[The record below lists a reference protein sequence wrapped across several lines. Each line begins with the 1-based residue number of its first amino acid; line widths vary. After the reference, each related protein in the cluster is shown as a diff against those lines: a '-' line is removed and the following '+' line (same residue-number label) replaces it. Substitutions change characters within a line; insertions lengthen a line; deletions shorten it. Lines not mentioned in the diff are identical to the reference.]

1 MKKSLRKELGYN
13 KYNEILPNRKVKKK
27 DTETKR
33 KVESEIKKYGYP
45 KSDLWSMDATSAIWL
60 LEHLEMYL
68 EIVGEFVD
76 LNYHTFEIPVLIP
89 IENVKNEPI
98 EDVLTE
104 SNKVIP
110 KESIED
116 VLVEPNEVVHDEP
129 NEDVNS
135 QKKAKTNLE
144 EKPDPKSEDV
154 PKQAKFEYKKHYK
167 EKIVTLTQK
176 EAIETAIKYLKFGL
190 MKNKKNYEKMK
201 DIDVEFDSLFEIEDV
216 QMEKLQQAFKIYS
229 IILPAMWW

>member
-89 IENVKNEPI
+89 D
-98 EDVLTE
+98 EDVEKKVE
-104 SNKVIP
+104 S
-110 KESIED
+110 
-116 VLVEPNEVVHDEP
+116 
-129 NEDVNS
+129 
-135 QKKAKTNLE
+135 KT

-167 EKIVTLTQK
+167 EKIVEVSQK

-201 DIDVEFDSLFEIEDV
+201 DIDVEFESTFEIEDV

>member
-76 LNYHTFEIPVLIP
+76 LNYHTFEIPILIP
-89 IENVKNEPI
+89 D
-98 EDVLTE
+98 EDVEKKVE
-104 SNKVIP
+104 S
-110 KESIED
+110 
-116 VLVEPNEVVHDEP
+116 
-129 NEDVNS
+129 
-135 QKKAKTNLE
+135 KT

-176 EAIETAIKYLKFGL
+176 EAIETTIKYLKFGL
-190 MKNKKNYEKMK
+190 MKNKKNYEKIK
-201 DIDVEFDSLFEIEDV
+201 DIDVEFESTFEIEDV

>member
-1 MKKSLRKELGYN
+1 MNKSLRKELGYN

-89 IENVKNEPI
+89 D
-98 EDVLTE
+98 EDVEKKVE
-104 SNKVIP
+104 S
-110 KESIED
+110 
-116 VLVEPNEVVHDEP
+116 
-129 NEDVNS
+129 
-135 QKKAKTNLE
+135 KT

-201 DIDVEFDSLFEIEDV
+201 DIDVEFESTFEIEDV

>member
-27 DTETKR
+27 DIETKR

-76 LNYHTFEIPVLIP
+76 LNYHTFEIPILIP
-89 IENVKNEPI
+89 D
-98 EDVLTE
+98 EDVEKKVE
-104 SNKVIP
+104 S
-110 KESIED
+110 
-116 VLVEPNEVVHDEP
+116 
-129 NEDVNS
+129 
-135 QKKAKTNLE
+135 KT

-167 EKIVTLTQK
+167 EKIVTLNQK

-201 DIDVEFDSLFEIEDV
+201 DIDVNFESTFEIEDV

>member
-1 MKKSLRKELGYN
+1 MNKSLRKELGYN

-68 EIVGEFVD
+68 KIVGEFVD
-76 LNYHTFEIPVLIP
+76 LNYHTFEIPILIP
-89 IENVKNEPI
+89 D
-98 EDVLTE
+98 EDVEKKVE
-104 SNKVIP
+104 S
-110 KESIED
+110 
-116 VLVEPNEVVHDEP
+116 
-129 NEDVNS
+129 
-135 QKKAKTNLE
+135 KT

-176 EAIETAIKYLKFGL
+176 EAIETTIKYLKFGL
-190 MKNKKNYEKMK
+190 MKNKKNYEKIK
-201 DIDVEFDSLFEIEDV
+201 DIDVEFESTFEIEDV

>member
-1 MKKSLRKELGYN
+1 MNKSLRKELGYN

-76 LNYHTFEIPVLIP
+76 LNYHTFEIPILIP
-89 IENVKNEPI
+89 DENVEKK
-98 EDVLTE
+98 VE
-104 SNKVIP
+104 S
-110 KESIED
+110 
-116 VLVEPNEVVHDEP
+116 
-129 NEDVNS
+129 
-135 QKKAKTNLE
+135 KTE

-176 EAIETAIKYLKFGL
+176 EAIETTIKYLKFGL

-201 DIDVEFDSLFEIEDV
+201 DIDVEFESTFEIEDI

>member
-33 KVESEIKKYGYP
+33 KVENEIKKYGYP

-76 LNYHTFEIPVLIP
+76 LNYHIFEIPILI
-89 IENVKNEPI
+89 
-98 EDVLTE
+98 
-104 SNKVIP
+104 
-110 KESIED
+110 
-116 VLVEPNEVVHDEP
+116 PNEVVHDEH
-129 NEDVNS
+129 NEDI
-135 QKKAKTNLE
+135 KKEVESKTE
-144 EKPDPKSEDV
+144 EKPDPKSEDI

-167 EKIVTLTQK
+167 EKIVEVSQK

-201 DIDVEFDSLFEIEDV
+201 DIDVEFESTFEIEDV

>member
-1 MKKSLRKELGYN
+1 MNKSLRKELGYN

-68 EIVGEFVD
+68 EIVDEFVD
-76 LNYHTFEIPVLIP
+76 LNYHTFEIPILIP
-89 IENVKNEPI
+89 D
-98 EDVLTE
+98 EDVEKKVE
-104 SNKVIP
+104 S
-110 KESIED
+110 
-116 VLVEPNEVVHDEP
+116 
-129 NEDVNS
+129 
-135 QKKAKTNLE
+135 KT

-176 EAIETAIKYLKFGL
+176 EAIETTIKYLKFGL

-201 DIDVEFDSLFEIEDV
+201 DIDVEFESTFEIEDV

>member
-33 KVESEIKKYGYP
+33 KVENEIKKYGYP
-45 KSDLWSMDATSAIWL
+45 KSDLWSMDATSSIWL

-89 IENVKNEPI
+89 D
-98 EDVLTE
+98 EDVEKKVE
-104 SNKVIP
+104 S
-110 KESIED
+110 
-116 VLVEPNEVVHDEP
+116 
-129 NEDVNS
+129 
-135 QKKAKTNLE
+135 KTE
-144 EKPDPKSEDV
+144 EKPDPKSEDI

-176 EAIETAIKYLKFGL
+176 EAIETIIKYLKFGL

-201 DIDVEFDSLFEIEDV
+201 DIDVEFESTFEIEDV

>member
-27 DTETKR
+27 DIETKR
-33 KVESEIKKYGYP
+33 KVENEIKKYGYP

-76 LNYHTFEIPVLIP
+76 LNYHTFEIPILIP
-89 IENVKNEPI
+89 D
-98 EDVLTE
+98 EDVEKKVE
-104 SNKVIP
+104 S
-110 KESIED
+110 
-116 VLVEPNEVVHDEP
+116 
-129 NEDVNS
+129 
-135 QKKAKTNLE
+135 KT

-201 DIDVEFDSLFEIEDV
+201 DIDVEFESLFEIEDV

>member
-89 IENVKNEPI
+89 ISEVQNEPI
-98 EDVLTE
+98 SDVL
-104 SNKVIP
+104 K
-110 KESIED
+110 
-116 VLVEPNEVVHDEP
+116 EPNEMVQNEP
-129 NEDVNS
+129 NKDVE
-135 QKKAKTNLE
+135 KKVESKTE

-176 EAIETAIKYLKFGL
+176 EAIETTIKYLKFGL
-190 MKNKKNYEKMK
+190 MKNKKNYEKIK

>member
-1 MKKSLRKELGYN
+1 MNKSLRKELGYN

-33 KVESEIKKYGYP
+33 KVENEIKKYGYP

-89 IENVKNEPI
+89 D
-98 EDVLTE
+98 EDVEKKVE
-104 SNKVIP
+104 S
-110 KESIED
+110 
-116 VLVEPNEVVHDEP
+116 
-129 NEDVNS
+129 
-135 QKKAKTNLE
+135 KT

-176 EAIETAIKYLKFGL
+176 EAIETTIKYLKFGL
-190 MKNKKNYEKMK
+190 MKNKKNYEKIK
-201 DIDVEFDSLFEIEDV
+201 DIDVEFESTFEIEDV

>member
-76 LNYHTFEIPVLIP
+76 LNYHTFEIPILIP
-89 IENVKNEPI
+89 D
-98 EDVLTE
+98 EDVEKNVE
-104 SNKVIP
+104 S
-110 KESIED
+110 
-116 VLVEPNEVVHDEP
+116 
-129 NEDVNS
+129 
-135 QKKAKTNLE
+135 KT

-176 EAIETAIKYLKFGL
+176 EAIETIIKYLKFGL
-190 MKNKKNYEKMK
+190 MKNKKNYEKIK
-201 DIDVEFDSLFEIEDV
+201 DIDVDFESTFEIEDV

>member
-1 MKKSLRKELGYN
+1 MNKSLRKELGYN

-27 DTETKR
+27 DIETKR

-76 LNYHTFEIPVLIP
+76 LNYHTFEIPILIP
-89 IENVKNEPI
+89 D
-98 EDVLTE
+98 EDVEKKVE
-104 SNKVIP
+104 S
-110 KESIED
+110 
-116 VLVEPNEVVHDEP
+116 
-129 NEDVNS
+129 
-135 QKKAKTNLE
+135 KT

-167 EKIVTLTQK
+167 EKNVTLTQK

-201 DIDVEFDSLFEIEDV
+201 DIDVEFESTFEIEDV

>member
-33 KVESEIKKYGYP
+33 KVENEIKKYGYP

-76 LNYHTFEIPVLIP
+76 LNYHTFEIPILIQ
-89 IENVKNEPI
+89 
-98 EDVLTE
+98 
-104 SNKVIP
+104 
-110 KESIED
+110 
-116 VLVEPNEVVHDEP
+116 
-129 NEDVNS
+129 NEDVE
-135 QKKAKTNLE
+135 KKVESKTEN
-144 EKPDPKSEDV
+144 KPDPKSEDI

-167 EKIVTLTQK
+167 EKIVEVSQE
-176 EAIETAIKYLKFGL
+176 EAIKTAIKYLKFGL

-201 DIDVEFDSLFEIEDV
+201 DIDVEFDSIFEIEDV

>member
-33 KVESEIKKYGYP
+33 KVENEIKKYGYP

-89 IENVKNEPI
+89 D
-98 EDVLTE
+98 EDVEKKVE
-104 SNKVIP
+104 S
-110 KESIED
+110 
-116 VLVEPNEVVHDEP
+116 
-129 NEDVNS
+129 
-135 QKKAKTNLE
+135 KT

-201 DIDVEFDSLFEIEDV
+201 DIDVEFESTFEIEDV

>member
-1 MKKSLRKELGYN
+1 MNKSLRKELGYN

-76 LNYHTFEIPVLIP
+76 LNYHTFEIPILIQ
-89 IENVKNEPI
+89 
-98 EDVLTE
+98 
-104 SNKVIP
+104 
-110 KESIED
+110 
-116 VLVEPNEVVHDEP
+116 
-129 NEDVNS
+129 NEDVE
-135 QKKAKTNLE
+135 KKVESKTEN
-144 EKPDPKSEDV
+144 KPDPKSEDV

-201 DIDVEFDSLFEIEDV
+201 DIDVEFESTFEIEDV

>member
-76 LNYHTFEIPVLIP
+76 LNYHTFEIPILIP
-89 IENVKNEPI
+89 D
-98 EDVLTE
+98 EDVEKKVE
-104 SNKVIP
+104 S
-110 KESIED
+110 
-116 VLVEPNEVVHDEP
+116 
-129 NEDVNS
+129 
-135 QKKAKTNLE
+135 KT

-201 DIDVEFDSLFEIEDV
+201 DIDVEFESTFEIEDV

>member
-1 MKKSLRKELGYN
+1 MNKSLRKELGYN

-33 KVESEIKKYGYP
+33 KVKSEIKKYGYP
-45 KSDLWSMDATSAIWL
+45 KSELWSMDTTSAIWL

-89 IENVKNEPI
+89 SEAVQNEP
-98 EDVLTE
+98 
-104 SNKVIP
+104 
-110 KESIED
+110 IED

-135 QKKAKTNLE
+135 KKKAKTNLE

-201 DIDVEFDSLFEIEDV
+201 DIDVEFNSLFEIEDV

>member
-45 KSDLWSMDATSAIWL
+45 KSDLWSMDTTSAIWL

-89 IENVKNEPI
+89 D
-98 EDVLTE
+98 EDVEKKVE
-104 SNKVIP
+104 S
-110 KESIED
+110 
-116 VLVEPNEVVHDEP
+116 
-129 NEDVNS
+129 
-135 QKKAKTNLE
+135 KT

-176 EAIETAIKYLKFGL
+176 EAIETTIKYLKFGL
-190 MKNKKNYEKMK
+190 MKNKKNYEKIK

>member
-27 DTETKR
+27 DTEIKR

-76 LNYHTFEIPVLIP
+76 LNYHTFEIPILIP
-89 IENVKNEPI
+89 D
-98 EDVLTE
+98 EDVEKKVE
-104 SNKVIP
+104 S
-110 KESIED
+110 
-116 VLVEPNEVVHDEP
+116 
-129 NEDVNS
+129 
-135 QKKAKTNLE
+135 KT

-201 DIDVEFDSLFEIEDV
+201 DIDVDFESTFEIEDV

>member
-33 KVESEIKKYGYP
+33 KVENEIKKYGYP
-45 KSDLWSMDATSAIWL
+45 KSDLWSMDTTSAIWL

-89 IENVKNEPI
+89 
-98 EDVLTE
+98 
-104 SNKVIP
+104 
-110 KESIED
+110 
-116 VLVEPNEVVHDEP
+116 
-129 NEDVNS
+129 NEDVNYK
-135 QKKAKTNLE
+135 KKAKTNLE

-190 MKNKKNYEKMK
+190 MKNKKNYEKIK

-229 IILPAMWW
+229 IVLPAMWW

>member
-1 MKKSLRKELGYN
+1 MNKSLRKELGYN

-76 LNYHTFEIPVLIP
+76 LNYHTFEIPILIP
-89 IENVKNEPI
+89 DENVEKK
-98 EDVLTE
+98 VE
-104 SNKVIP
+104 S
-110 KESIED
+110 
-116 VLVEPNEVVHDEP
+116 
-129 NEDVNS
+129 
-135 QKKAKTNLE
+135 KTE

-176 EAIETAIKYLKFGL
+176 EAIETVIKYLKFGL

-201 DIDVEFDSLFEIEDV
+201 DIDVDFESTFEIEDV

>member
-1 MKKSLRKELGYN
+1 MNKSLRKELGYN

-76 LNYHTFEIPVLIP
+76 LNYHTFEIPILIP
-89 IENVKNEPI
+89 D
-98 EDVLTE
+98 EDVEKKVE
-104 SNKVIP
+104 S
-110 KESIED
+110 
-116 VLVEPNEVVHDEP
+116 
-129 NEDVNS
+129 
-135 QKKAKTNLE
+135 KT

-176 EAIETAIKYLKFGL
+176 EAIETTIKYLKFGL
-190 MKNKKNYEKMK
+190 MKNKKNYEKIK

>member
-33 KVESEIKKYGYP
+33 KVENEIKKYGYP

-89 IENVKNEPI
+89 D
-98 EDVLTE
+98 EDVEKKVE
-104 SNKVIP
+104 S
-110 KESIED
+110 
-116 VLVEPNEVVHDEP
+116 
-129 NEDVNS
+129 
-135 QKKAKTNLE
+135 KT

-176 EAIETAIKYLKFGL
+176 EAIETTIKYLKFGL
-190 MKNKKNYEKMK
+190 MKNKKNYEKIK
-201 DIDVEFDSLFEIEDV
+201 DIDVEFDSFFEIEDV

>member
-1 MKKSLRKELGYN
+1 MNKSLRKELGYN

-76 LNYHTFEIPVLIP
+76 LNYHTFEIPILIP
-89 IENVKNEPI
+89 D
-98 EDVLTE
+98 EDVEKKVE
-104 SNKVIP
+104 S
-110 KESIED
+110 
-116 VLVEPNEVVHDEP
+116 
-129 NEDVNS
+129 
-135 QKKAKTNLE
+135 KT

-167 EKIVTLTQK
+167 EKNVTLTQK

-201 DIDVEFDSLFEIEDV
+201 DIDVEFDSIFEIEDV

>member
-1 MKKSLRKELGYN
+1 MNKSLRKELGYN

-76 LNYHTFEIPVLIP
+76 LNYHTFEIPILIP
-89 IENVKNEPI
+89 D
-98 EDVLTE
+98 EDVEKKVE
-104 SNKVIP
+104 S
-110 KESIED
+110 
-116 VLVEPNEVVHDEP
+116 
-129 NEDVNS
+129 
-135 QKKAKTNLE
+135 KT

-201 DIDVEFDSLFEIEDV
+201 DIDVEFESTFEIEDV

>member
-89 IENVKNEPI
+89 D
-98 EDVLTE
+98 EDVEKKVE
-104 SNKVIP
+104 S
-110 KESIED
+110 
-116 VLVEPNEVVHDEP
+116 
-129 NEDVNS
+129 
-135 QKKAKTNLE
+135 KT

-201 DIDVEFDSLFEIEDV
+201 DIDVEFESTFEIEDV

>member
-33 KVESEIKKYGYP
+33 KVENEIKKYGYP

-68 EIVGEFVD
+68 KIVGEFVD

-89 IENVKNEPI
+89 D
-98 EDVLTE
+98 EDVEKKVE
-104 SNKVIP
+104 S
-110 KESIED
+110 
-116 VLVEPNEVVHDEP
+116 
-129 NEDVNS
+129 
-135 QKKAKTNLE
+135 KT

-190 MKNKKNYEKMK
+190 MKNKKNYEKIK
-201 DIDVEFDSLFEIEDV
+201 DIDVEFESTFEIEDV

>member
-1 MKKSLRKELGYN
+1 MNKSLRKELGYN

-68 EIVGEFVD
+68 EIVDEFVD
-76 LNYHTFEIPVLIP
+76 LNYHTFEIPILI
-89 IENVKNEPI
+89 
-98 EDVLTE
+98 
-104 SNKVIP
+104 
-110 KESIED
+110 
-116 VLVEPNEVVHDEP
+116 P
-129 NEDVNS
+129 NEDAS
-135 QKKAKTNLE
+135 SKKKAKINSE
-144 EKPDPKSEDV
+144 EKPDLKSEDV

-167 EKIVTLTQK
+167 EKIVEMTQK

-190 MKNKKNYEKMK
+190 MKNKKNYEKIK
-201 DIDVEFDSLFEIEDV
+201 DIDVDFDSFFEIEDV
-216 QMEKLQQAFKIYS
+216 QMEKLQQAFKVYS

>member
-33 KVESEIKKYGYP
+33 KVENEIKKYGYP

-76 LNYHTFEIPVLIP
+76 LNYHTFEIPILIP
-89 IENVKNEPI
+89 D
-98 EDVLTE
+98 EDVEKKVE
-104 SNKVIP
+104 S
-110 KESIED
+110 
-116 VLVEPNEVVHDEP
+116 
-129 NEDVNS
+129 
-135 QKKAKTNLE
+135 KT

-201 DIDVEFDSLFEIEDV
+201 DIDVEFDSTFEIEDV

>member
-1 MKKSLRKELGYN
+1 MIKSLRKELGYN

-33 KVESEIKKYGYP
+33 KVENEIKKYGYP

-76 LNYHTFEIPVLIP
+76 LNYHTFEIPILIP
-89 IENVKNEPI
+89 DENIEKKV
-98 EDVLTE
+98 E
-104 SNKVIP
+104 S
-110 KESIED
+110 
-116 VLVEPNEVVHDEP
+116 
-129 NEDVNS
+129 
-135 QKKAKTNLE
+135 KTE

-201 DIDVEFDSLFEIEDV
+201 DIDVDFESLFEIEDV

>member
-1 MKKSLRKELGYN
+1 MNKSLRKELGYN

-27 DTETKR
+27 DIKTKR

-76 LNYHTFEIPVLIP
+76 LNYHTFEIPILIP
-89 IENVKNEPI
+89 D
-98 EDVLTE
+98 EDVEKKVE
-104 SNKVIP
+104 S
-110 KESIED
+110 
-116 VLVEPNEVVHDEP
+116 
-129 NEDVNS
+129 
-135 QKKAKTNLE
+135 KT

-167 EKIVTLTQK
+167 EKIVKLTQK

>member
-68 EIVGEFVD
+68 EIVDEFVD
-76 LNYHTFEIPVLIP
+76 LNYHTFEIPILI
-89 IENVKNEPI
+89 
-98 EDVLTE
+98 
-104 SNKVIP
+104 
-110 KESIED
+110 
-116 VLVEPNEVVHDEP
+116 P
-129 NEDVNS
+129 NEDVE
-135 QKKAKTNLE
+135 KKVESKTE

-167 EKIVTLTQK
+167 EKIVEMTQK

-190 MKNKKNYEKMK
+190 MKNKKNYEKIK
-201 DIDVEFDSLFEIEDV
+201 DIDVDFDSLFEIEDV

>member
-68 EIVGEFVD
+68 KIVGEFVD
-76 LNYHTFEIPVLIP
+76 LNYHTFEIPILIP
-89 IENVKNEPI
+89 D
-98 EDVLTE
+98 EDVEKKVESKTE
-104 SNKVIP
+104 K
-110 KESIED
+110 
-116 VLVEPNEVVHDEP
+116 
-129 NEDVNS
+129 
-135 QKKAKTNLE
+135 Q
-144 EKPDPKSEDV
+144 DPKSEDV

-201 DIDVEFDSLFEIEDV
+201 DIDVEFESTFEIEDV

>member
-33 KVESEIKKYGYP
+33 KVENEIKKYGYP

-76 LNYHTFEIPVLIP
+76 LNYHTFEIPILIP
-89 IENVKNEPI
+89 D
-98 EDVLTE
+98 EDVEKKVE
-104 SNKVIP
+104 S
-110 KESIED
+110 
-116 VLVEPNEVVHDEP
+116 
-129 NEDVNS
+129 
-135 QKKAKTNLE
+135 KT

-229 IILPAMWW
+229 IVLPAMWW

>member
-76 LNYHTFEIPVLIP
+76 LNYHTFEIPILIP
-89 IENVKNEPI
+89 D
-98 EDVLTE
+98 EDVEKKVE
-104 SNKVIP
+104 S
-110 KESIED
+110 
-116 VLVEPNEVVHDEP
+116 
-129 NEDVNS
+129 
-135 QKKAKTNLE
+135 KT

-154 PKQAKFEYKKHYK
+154 PKQVKFEYKKHYK

-190 MKNKKNYEKMK
+190 MKNKKNYEKIK
-201 DIDVEFDSLFEIEDV
+201 DIDVDFESTFEIEDV

>member
-45 KSDLWSMDATSAIWL
+45 KSNLWSMDATSAIWL

-76 LNYHTFEIPVLIP
+76 LNYHTFEIPILIQ
-89 IENVKNEPI
+89 
-98 EDVLTE
+98 
-104 SNKVIP
+104 
-110 KESIED
+110 
-116 VLVEPNEVVHDEP
+116 
-129 NEDVNS
+129 NEDVE
-135 QKKAKTNLE
+135 KKIESKTE
-144 EKPDPKSEDV
+144 EKPDPKSEDI

>member
-33 KVESEIKKYGYP
+33 KVENEIKKYGYP

-76 LNYHTFEIPVLIP
+76 LNYHTFEIPILIP
-89 IENVKNEPI
+89 DENVEKK
-98 EDVLTE
+98 VE
-104 SNKVIP
+104 S
-110 KESIED
+110 
-116 VLVEPNEVVHDEP
+116 
-129 NEDVNS
+129 
-135 QKKAKTNLE
+135 KTE

-201 DIDVEFDSLFEIEDV
+201 DIDVDFESTFEIEDV

>member
-76 LNYHTFEIPVLIP
+76 LNYHTFEIPILIP
-89 IENVKNEPI
+89 DENVEKK
-98 EDVLTE
+98 VE
-104 SNKVIP
+104 S
-110 KESIED
+110 
-116 VLVEPNEVVHDEP
+116 
-129 NEDVNS
+129 
-135 QKKAKTNLE
+135 KTE

-201 DIDVEFDSLFEIEDV
+201 DIDVDFESTFEIEDV